1 MNNNCQNCNHCQK
14 LYRLFMCRYYKDKRH
29 YCNLKDCIT
38 TPTDTCAGWQ
48 KKQCEY
54 DISVERINK
63 VLKDVQ
69 YIIDNLDE
77 IQRQNF

>member
-1 MNNNCQNCNHCQK
+1 MYQ
-14 LYRLFMCRYYKDKRH
+14 YYKSKQH

-48 KKQCEY
+48 RKQCEY